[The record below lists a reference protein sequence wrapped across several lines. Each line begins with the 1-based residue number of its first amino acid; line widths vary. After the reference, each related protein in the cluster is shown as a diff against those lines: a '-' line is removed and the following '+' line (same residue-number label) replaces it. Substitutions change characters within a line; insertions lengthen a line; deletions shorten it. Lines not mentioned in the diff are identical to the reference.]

1 VTRTN
6 RSRWWATALAVGLT
20 LSFGGCGSGKY
31 PVRGTV
37 TLEDG
42 SPLTR
47 GLVIFER
54 VDGGPPVTARG
65 NVQADGRYELSTER
79 PGDGAPPGRYKVAIN
94 PLDTSDVPDEHKALP
109 FDVKYL
115 NLSTSGLECE
125 VQAGV
130 NEYRIKLSRPAGKR
144 GQRR

>member
-1 VTRTN
+1 M
-6 RSRWWATALAVGLT
+6 
-20 LSFGGCGSGKY
+20 Y

-42 SPLTR
+42 TPLTR

-65 NVQADGRYELSTER
+65 NIQEDGRYELSTER
-79 PGDGAPPGRYKVAIN
+79 PGDGAPPGLYKVAIN
-94 PLDTSDVPDEHKALP
+94 PLDTSDVPDEQKALP

-115 NLSTSGLECE
+115 NLSKSGLQCE
-125 VQAGV
+125 VKPGE
-130 NEYRIKLSRPAGKR
+130 NDCPIKLSPPEGRGKR
-144 GQRR
+144 R